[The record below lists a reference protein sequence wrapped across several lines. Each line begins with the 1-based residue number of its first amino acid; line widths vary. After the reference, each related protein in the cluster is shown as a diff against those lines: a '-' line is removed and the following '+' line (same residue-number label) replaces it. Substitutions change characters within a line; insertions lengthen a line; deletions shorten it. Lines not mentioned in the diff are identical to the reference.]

1 MKPTP
6 AASGADSKAPTSS
19 AARSTPVAKSAVEV
33 RERIE
38 NALRLDLVGPG
49 ARAEPYGPGS
59 EIAEELL
66 PRRERPS
73 NWYLTGFLVPDQTP
87 PDERADPDEDDD
99 STAEVAEKA
108 GLAEESADEYRA
120 AKRGFFPSSMGLSFL
135 VSEAARELQV
145 SVSWGDYKAEELPP
159 AKPGGEAR
167 PVWRRTPRREQITV
181 PLGPATDEHIP
192 VPDAHGL
199 ELHRVERAL
208 AHGEAGSAVP
218 DAARAVSLF
227 LVNRRPP
234 APDRSTDAFQ
244 TEVEVHCDAGF
255 LGRPETRGGRRETWD
270 EEVADLHYRDTLA
283 FATGH
288 GVSADWDLVDGNCR
302 VVRTAWIPRAEVER
316 IETADIPG
324 VELSMAVLAG
334 IETGGQA
341 RERLRP
347 LVSRYR
353 DWIAARRSRLD
364 ALSTAQSETA
374 EELLRLAGVAASR
387 MERGIEVLTEDPH
400 ALDAFRMANVAVL
413 LALRQ
418 RTGKEKPKWRAFQLA
433 FLLLNLAGIADPEDP
448 DREIVDL
455 LFFPTGGGKTE
466 AYLGLAAFAMVLRR
480 LRNPGAG
487 GRAGAGV
494 SVIMRYTLRLLT
506 FDQLGRAAA
515 LVCALELLRER
526 TPERYGEWPFEI
538 GLWVGTGA
546 TANRMGQGTTPR
558 AGTARARVNAFK
570 NQTQSSPSPI
580 PLRNCPWC
588 DAAFSPDSFVLT
600 GDAHNPTDLRIVCLA
615 EGCPFGGERG
625 LPIVTVDEPLYRRL
639 PAFLVATVDKF
650 ASLPWVGA
658 SGALLGGADRYS
670 AKGYGRGTPGGR
682 GERLPAPLPPPD
694 LIVQDELHL
703 IAGPLGTMAGLY
715 EAAIEALA
723 SRTEDGQPTRPKIVA
738 STATANRAPNQIQA
752 LFGRAMTQCFPPP
765 GPDRRDSFFARQLP
779 AADAPAHRYLGIAAP
794 GRNPKVVMR
803 RVLLPLM
810 AAAHHEFVEADG
822 RENPN
827 NPADP
832 YLTTVGYFNALRELG
847 GARRI
852 LEEEVQSALSNYGRR
867 RRIGEPTRRFR
878 DRKYLSE
885 VLELTSRVS
894 TDEVAKVRERLN
906 RSFGEKR
913 AVDWV
918 LATNMISVGLD
929 VQRLGLM
936 VVVGQPKTN
945 AEYIQATSRVGRDR
959 TKPGLVLTLLNVHKP
974 RDRSHYERFRH
985 FHETFYRAVEPGSI
999 TPFSARALDRGFA
1012 GALVTLARHGVA
1024 RLTAPDGAGA
1034 IAPVRDIVDVRAR
1047 EAFLS
1052 RVEHQPYEDEDE
1064 LRERLRSVENRI
1076 GELLDAWRKIAEEL
1090 AAEGVGL
1097 FYQRYEGVGGKAKGQ
1112 RLLRDLLD
1120 REFDPEETRK
1130 FRAGRSLRD
1139 VEPEVRL
1146 RVLEHPGT
1154 PEGTAP

>member
-1 MKPTP
+1 MTPSRAGNSAATAHPARP
-6 AASGADSKAPTSS
+6 AATTST
-19 AARSTPVAKSAVEV
+19 AV

-38 NALRLDLVGPG
+38 EALRLDLVGPG
-49 ARAEPYGPGS
+49 PWPDPDGTGADL
-59 EIAEELL
+59 AEERI
-66 PRRERPS
+66 PGWVRPS

-99 STAEVAEKA
+99 SIGEVGEDA
-108 GLAEESADEYRA
+108 GLAEESADDHRA

-135 VSEAARELQV
+135 VPEGARELEV
-145 SVSWGDYKAEELPP
+145 TVSWGDYTAEEIPP
-159 AKPGGEAR
+159 AKPGGDTR
-167 PVWRRTPRREQITV
+167 PVWRRTPRREAIIV
-181 PLGPATDEHIP
+181 PFGATTEDRIP
-192 VPDAHGL
+192 VPDARGL
-199 ELHRVERAL
+199 ELHRVERSL
-208 AHGEAGSAVP
+208 AAGEAGSAVP
-218 DAARAVSLF
+218 DATRAVSLF

-234 APDRSTDAFQ
+234 APDRSSDAFQ
-244 TEVEVHCDAGF
+244 TEIEVRCDAGF
-255 LGRPETRGGRRETWD
+255 LGRPETRGGRPGAWD

-288 GVSADWDLVDGNCR
+288 GVSADWDLVDGDCR

-316 IETADIPG
+316 IDTVEIPDI
-324 VELSMAVLAG
+324 ELSMAALAG
-334 IETGGQA
+334 VETGEQA
-341 RERLRP
+341 RDRLRP

-353 DWIAARRSRLD
+353 DWIAARRTGLD
-364 ALSTAQSETA
+364 ALSAGQRETA

-387 MERGIEVLTEDPH
+387 MERGIAVLAEDPE
-400 ALDAFRMANVAVL
+400 ALDAFRMANWAVL

-418 RTGKEKPKWRAFQLA
+418 RTGKEEPTWRAFQLA
-433 FLLLNLAGIADPEDP
+433 FLLLNLAGIANPEDP
-448 DREIVDL
+448 DRETVDL

-480 LRNPGAG
+480 LRHPGAG

-515 LVCALELLRER
+515 LVCALELLRAR
-526 TPERYGEWPFEI
+526 DPARYGEWPFEI
-538 GLWVGTGA
+538 GLWVGRGA
-546 TANRMGQGTTPR
+546 TANRMGRKGAPSR
-558 AGTARARVNAFK
+558 DTARARVIAFQE
-570 NQTQSSPSPI
+570 NPQHEPSPI

-588 DAAFSPDSFVLT
+588 DAAFTPDSFLLKP
-600 GDAHNPTDLRIVCLA
+600 DANDPTDLRIVCLA
-615 EGCPFGGERG
+615 EGCPFGGERS

-658 SGALLGGADRYS
+658 SGTLLGGADRYS
-670 AKGYGRGTPGGR
+670 VAGFWRGTPGGR
-682 GERLPAPLPPPD
+682 AERLPAPLPPPD

-723 SRTEDGQPTRPKIVA
+723 SGAGDGQPIRPKIVA
-738 STATANRAPNQIQA
+738 STATANRAPDQIQA
-752 LFGRAMTQCFPPP
+752 LFGRATTQCFPPP
-765 GPDRRDSFFARQLP
+765 GPDRKDSFFARQLP
-779 AADAPAHRYLGIAAP
+779 TDDRPAQRYLGIAAP

-810 AAAHHEFVEADG
+810 AAAHHEFVEAGG
-822 RENPN
+822 RKNPE

-852 LEEEVQSALSNYGRR
+852 LEEEVQSALSSYGVR
-867 RRIGEPTRRFR
+867 RRIGEPARRFR

-894 TDEVAKVRERLN
+894 TDDVAKVRERLN
-906 RSFGEKR
+906 RSFHEKR

-959 TKPGLVLTLLNVHKP
+959 KKPGLVLTLLNVHKP

-999 TPFSARALDRGFA
+999 TPFAARALDRGFA

-1024 RLTAPDGAGA
+1024 SLTAPAGAGA
-1034 IAPVRDIVDVRAR
+1034 IAAVQDIVDARAR
-1047 EAFLS
+1047 DAFLR
-1052 RVEHQPYEDEDE
+1052 RVEHQLYEDDDE

-1097 FYQRYEGVGGKAKGQ
+1097 LYQRYEGAGGNAKGQ

-1146 RVLEHPGT
+1146 RVLESAAT
-1154 PEGTAP
+1154 PAGTAP

>member
-1 MKPTP
+1 MVPTRSGSGAS
-6 AASGADSKAPTSS
+6 AAS
-19 AARSTPVAKSAVEV
+19 AAEV

-38 NALRLDLVGPG
+38 QALRLDLVGPG
-49 ARAEPYGPGS
+49 AGPELDES
-59 EIAEELL
+59 ESGLAEELL
-66 PRRERPS
+66 PGWVRPS
-73 NWYLTGFLVPDQTP
+73 NWYLTGFLVPDRTP
-87 PDERADPDEDDD
+87 PDERADLDEDDD
-99 STAEVAEKA
+99 STSEVAEKA
-108 GLAEESADEYRA
+108 GLAEESADEHRA

-135 VSEAARELQV
+135 VREAARELQV
-145 SVSWGDYKAEELPP
+145 VVSWGDYTAEELPP
-159 AKPGGEAR
+159 AKPGGDAR
-167 PVWRRTPRREQITV
+167 PVWRRMPRREQINV
-181 PLGPATDEHIP
+181 PLGATADERVP
-192 VPDAHGL
+192 VPDGRGL

-208 AHGEAGSAVP
+208 APGDAGSAVP

-234 APDRSTDAFQ
+234 RPDRSTDAFQ
-244 TEVEVHCDAGF
+244 TEIEVHCDAGF
-255 LGRPETRGGRRETWD
+255 LGRPETRDGRPGVWD

-316 IETADIPG
+316 IDTADIPG

-334 IETGGQA
+334 IETGNQA
-341 RERLRP
+341 RDCLRP

-353 DWIAARRSRLD
+353 DWIAACRSGLD
-364 ALSTAQSETA
+364 ALSTGQGETA

-387 MERGIEVLTEDPH
+387 MERGIAVLTEDPE
-400 ALDAFRMANVAVL
+400 ALDAFRMANAAVFY
-413 LALRQ
+413 ALRQ
-418 RTGKEKPKWRAFQLA
+418 RTGADAPQWRAFQLA
-433 FLLLNLAGIADPEDP
+433 FLLLNLAGIANPEDP

-480 LRNPGAG
+480 LRHPGAG

-515 LVCALELLRER
+515 LVCALELLREGD
-526 TPERYGEWPFEI
+526 PARYGEWPFEI
-538 GLWVGTGA
+538 GLWVGRGA
-546 TANRMGQGTTPR
+546 TANRMGRKGGPPR
-558 AGTARARVNAFK
+558 DTARTRVIAFQE
-570 NQTQSSPSPI
+570 NPQHEPSPI

-588 DAAFSPDSFVLT
+588 SEEFTPDSFVLSPNA
-600 GDAHNPTDLRIVCLA
+600 DNPEDLRIVCLA
-615 EGCPFGGERG
+615 EGCPFGGERS
-625 LPIVTVDEPLYRRL
+625 LPIITVDEPLYRRL

-670 AKGYGRGTPGGR
+670 AAGYSRGNAGGR
-682 GERLPAPLPPPD
+682 GDRLPAPLPPAD

-723 SRTEDGQPTRPKIVA
+723 SGAAGGQPTRPKIVA
-738 STATANRAPNQIQA
+738 STATANRAPDQIQA

-765 GPDRRDSFFARQLP
+765 GPDRKDSFFARQLP
-779 AADAPAHRYLGIAAP
+779 AADAPAHRYLGVAAP
-794 GRNPKVVMR
+794 GRNPKVIMR

-810 AAAHHEFVEADG
+810 AAAHHEFVEAGG
-822 RENPN
+822 RKNPR

-852 LEEEVQSALSNYGRR
+852 LEEEVQSALSGYGKR
-867 RRIGEPTRRFR
+867 RRIGEPARRFR

-885 VLELTSRVS
+885 VLELTSRIS
-894 TDEVAKVRERLN
+894 TDDVAKVRDRLN
-906 RSFGEKR
+906 RSFSDR
-913 AVDWV
+913 QAVDWV

-974 RDRSHYERFRH
+974 RDRSHYERFRY

-999 TPFSARALDRGFA
+999 TPFAARTLDRGFA

-1024 RLTAPDGAGA
+1024 RLTAADGAGA
-1034 IAPVRDIVDVRAR
+1034 IAAVRDIVDARAR
-1047 EAFLS
+1047 EAFLG

-1076 GELLDAWRKIAEEL
+1076 GDLLDAWRRIAEEL
-1090 AAEGVGL
+1090 ASEGVGL
-1097 FYQRYEGVGGKAKGQ
+1097 LYQRYEGTGGKAKGQ
-1112 RLLRDLLD
+1112 RLLRDLLE
-1120 REFDPEETRK
+1120 REFDPKETRK

-1146 RVLEHPGT
+1146 QVLESPGT
-1154 PEGTAP
+1154 PTGTAP